1 MDPQKVSLISPLAE
15 KWIWTDRI
23 QGLNL
28 ASLTAGRAEGCGPQ
42 LRYAVEVEYFSDDE
56 IERHLEGHLSAY
68 RAFYLEPDE
77 AEPPRPRDADTA
89 RASWRTLKA
98 IFGDRLDSA
107 EDEFLL
113 GGDEEEDILGWL
125 FIWAREQRASSRL
138 GQGIIE
144 DLSGWLEQLEQLAT
158 TAFVKRVL

>member
-23 QGLNL
+23 QDGNL
-28 ASLTAGRAEGCGPQ
+28 ASYFE
-42 LRYAVEVEYFSDDE
+42 LRYTTMVEVEYFSDDE
-56 IERHLEGHLSAY
+56 IERHLEGHLGAY

-89 RASWRTLKA
+89 RAGWRTLKA
-98 IFGDRLDSA
+98 IFGDRLDAA
-107 EDEFLL
+107 EDDEFLL

-125 FIWAREQRASSRL
+125 VIWAREQRASSRL
-138 GQGIIE
+138 GQGIIGGI
-144 DLSGWLEQLEQLAT
+144 SGWLEQLEQLAT